1 MKKLITCLSF
11 ALAAVS
17 VGYAAVTP
25 LWMRDARISPDGSE
39 IVFCYKG
46 DIYKVSAQGGTAVQ
60 LTTQASYEAN
70 PVWSPDGEQI
80 AFASDRNGNFDLF
93 IMSAD
98 GGAARRLTYHSAS
111 EIPSTFTP
119 DGKYVLFSASIQ
131 DPATSALFPTSAITE
146 LYRVPVEGGNTEKV
160 LGTPAEWVCFDKAG
174 SNFLYQDRKG
184 FEDEWR
190 KHHTSSIARD
200 IWLYDTQTGEHTNL
214 TNRDGEDRNPVYA
227 PDGKSVYFL
236 SERNGGS
243 FNVYSFP
250 LNAPQQVKPVT
261 TFRTHPVRFLSVS
274 DKGTLCYAYDGELYT
289 QLPNSRPQKV
299 KVELVRDDDKDI
311 ASFRFSQ
318 GATSACV
325 SPDGKQVAFIV
336 RGDVFVTSTDYP
348 TTKQITNTPA
358 GESGLSFAPDNRT
371 LVYASER
378 TGNWQ
383 LYMAKITRK
392 EDPNFPNAT
401 LIEEEVLLP
410 SKTVERRYPQY
421 SPDGKEI
428 AFIED
433 RNRLMVLNLET
444 KKVRQ
449 VTDGST
455 WYNTGGGFDYE
466 WSPDGKWFT
475 LEFIGNRHDPYSD
488 IGIVS
493 AQGGAITNLTNSG
506 YMSGSSR
513 WVLDGNAVLFQT
525 ERYGMR
531 AHASWGS
538 QQDVMLVFLNQ
549 DAYDRYRLSKEDFEL
564 LKEFEK
570 EQKKAKEKDEKKKNE
585 KKKDAGKDK
594 KKDGDKDGDN
604 GKSDKDKES
613 KKEIVVELKGI
624 EDRIVRLTPNS
635 SDLGSAIVSKDGEN
649 LYYFSAFEGG
659 YDLWKMN
666 LREKETKR
674 LHKLNTGWVS
684 LSMDKD
690 GNIFLLGSRNMQK
703 MDAKS
708 DALKPI
714 SYQAEM
720 KMDLAAEREAMFD
733 HVYKQQQKR
742 FYNLNMHGVNWD
754 EMSAAY
760 RKFLPHIDNN
770 YDFAELLSEWLGELN
785 VSHTGGRY
793 FANGKGDVTSNL
805 GLLFDW
811 EYRGKGMRI
820 AEVIEKGPFD
830 HSRTK
835 VKEGC
840 IIEKIN
846 GQEISQENDITVLL
860 NNKAGKK
867 TLISLYDPQS
877 KERWEEVVMPISG
890 GRLNGL
896 LYNRWVKQRA
906 AEVEKWSN
914 GRLGYVHIQSMGDGS
929 FRTVYSDILGKY
941 NNCEGIVIDTRFN
954 GGGRLHEDIEILF
967 SGQKYFTQVVRGRE
981 ACDMPSRRWNKP
993 SIMLQCEANYS
1004 NAHGTPWVY
1013 KHRNIGKLVG
1023 MPVPGTMTSVS
1034 WETLQDPSLVFG
1046 IPIVGYR
1053 LADGSYLENS
1063 QLEPDIKVANSPE
1076 TVVKGEDIQLKA
1088 AVDELLK
1095 EIDSKK
1101 K

>member
-131 DPATSALFPTSAITE
+131 DPATSALFPTSAMTE
-146 LYRVPVEGGNTEKV
+146 LYRVPVEGGNTEQV

-336 RGDVFVTSTDYP
+336 RGDVFVTSTNYP

-383 LYMAKITRK
+383 LYMAKIIRK

-506 YMSGSSR
+506 YMSGSPR

-1088 AVDELLK
+1088 AVGELLK

>member
-131 DPATSALFPTSAITE
+131 DPATSALFPTSAMTE
-146 LYRVPVEGGNTEKV
+146 LYRVPVEGGNTEQV

-214 TNRDGEDRNPVYA
+214 TNRNGEDRNPVYA

-336 RGDVFVTSTDYP
+336 RGDVFVTSTNYP

-383 LYMAKITRK
+383 LYMAKIIRK

-506 YMSGSSR
+506 YMSGSPR

-954 GGGRLHEDIEILF
+954 GGGRLHEEIEILF

-1013 KHRNIGKLVG
+1013 KHRNIGRLVG
-1023 MPVPGTMTSVS
+1023 MPVPGTITSVS

-1088 AVDELLK
+1088 AVGELLK

>member
-131 DPATSALFPTSAITE
+131 DPATSALFPTSAMTE
-146 LYRVPVEGGNTEKV
+146 LYRVPVEGGNTEQV

-383 LYMAKITRK
+383 LYMAKIIRK

-506 YMSGSSR
+506 YMSGSPR

-1088 AVDELLK
+1088 AVGELLK

>member
-131 DPATSALFPTSAITE
+131 DPATSALFPTSAMTE
-146 LYRVPVEGGNTEKV
+146 LYRVPVEGGNTEQV

-174 SNFLYQDRKG
+174 NNFLYQDRKG

-243 FNVYSFP
+243 FNIYSFP

-336 RGDVFVTSTDYP
+336 RGDVFVTSTNYP

-506 YMSGSSR
+506 YMSGSPR

-793 FANGKGDVTSNL
+793 FASGKGDVTSNL

-1013 KHRNIGKLVG
+1013 KHRNIGRLVG

-1088 AVDELLK
+1088 AVGELLK